1 MIWGRFTRGIDRV
14 ELARI
19 CLEEIHLWPG
29 CETVVSVG
37 VLSVPPD
44 RFTLRV
50 IEYGAAQMKLAD
62 RALRTIERIKLRE
75 FHLKADSN

>member
-1 MIWGRFTRGIDRV
+1 MVKGGCRTGIDRI

-19 CLEEIHLWPG
+19 CLEEIRLWPG

-44 RFTLRV
+44 RFALRV
-50 IEYGAAQMKLAD
+50 IEYGAAQLYRAD
-62 RALRTIERIKLRE
+62 RALRTIERVKLRE
-75 FHLKADSN
+75 FHLKAD